1 MSLLRSYK
9 MIVDSGFAPN
19 YDFGVLT
26 LATCKPY
33 IREVAK
39 VGEWLA
45 GFSSKTLDGS
55 EIGKEKLIYL
65 AKITKKLTFAQYW
78 ESYPQKRPDAT
89 NTQGDNIYQ
98 PKIPN
103 ANKPQDFITIPNK
116 NHPSNDEA
124 DFGCAYKNVKIDKE
138 ECEPCTAQ
146 EDHKA
151 HDLKSLFVLVCE
163 EFYYFGSGANALS
176 VENIRPNVPKYTS
189 AYGVIT
195 ESQNAQNFIDYVKA
209 NKDKCKPHKI

>member
-1 MSLLRSYK
+1 MT
-9 MIVDSGFAPN
+9 VDSGFAPN

-39 VGEWLA
+39 VGEWIA

-65 AKITKKLTFAQYW
+65 AKITKRLTFAEYW

-89 NTQGDNIYQ
+89 NTQGDNIYE
-98 PKIPN
+98 PS
-103 ANKPQDFITIPNK
+103 ADEPQGFKVFPNK
-116 NHPSNDEA
+116 NHPSNGEA
-124 DFGCAYKNVKIDKE
+124 GSDCSHNNAGCQSHDDDK
-138 ECEPCTAQ
+138 T
-146 EDHKA
+146 

-163 EFYYFGSGANALS
+163 EFYYFGPKNALS
-176 VENIRPNVPKYTS
+176 IPENIRPNLPERQTC
-189 AYGVIT
+189 YGEIT
-195 ESQNAQNFIDYVKA
+195 EAEDVQNFIDYVKA
-209 NKDKCKPHKI
+209 NKEKCKVYNKG